1 MLIETHAHLDYPEFA
16 NDFEDVLRRAADA
29 GVTRIITIGTSIEGS
44 RRAIDLAE
52 RYPAVYATVGV
63 HPTYVQEAEEDVFTP
78 LRELAKHPRVVAI
91 GETGLDYHRLPS
103 EEVAKEKQVQV
114 MTALRTETDEEIEAQ
129 IRDGAYKSK
138 QVSLFEQ
145 QLDLAVEL
153 GLNAVIHQRDAW
165 EDTLK
170 VMQPYTG
177 KLRGVLHCF
186 GGSLDQA
193 NEVLD
198 LDHLVSFTGIVTFKN
213 GAAVREVAAQIPLWK
228 FMVETDCP
236 YLAPVPFRG
245 KRCEPAHTRIVAE
258 TIASA
263 RQVPLEE
270 IAEATTE
277 TAEKFSRFTPLGQL
291 QIAEKIGGN
300 APPGSVFK
308 DRRRTG
314 EIIQANAPGRDPIV
328 TRILWLRGLE
338 AENANAFGRD
348 IYIHGTPEE
357 WKIGWPASYGCIRMR
372 SSEIIQLYD
381 IVGIGAAV
389 TIVNVPLATAVPGL
403 VTAHSM
409 SAANPAPFV
418 MR

>member
-16 NDFEDVLRRAADA
+16 GDLDDVLRRAADA
-29 GVTRIITIGTSIEGS
+29 GVTRIITIGTSIES
-44 RRAIDLAE
+44 SQRAIDLAE

-103 EEVAKEKQVQV
+103 EEVAKEEQVQV

-138 QVSLFEQ
+138 QASLFQQ

-165 EDTLK
+165 EETLQI
-170 VMQPYTG
+170 MQPYTS
-177 KLRGVLHCF
+177 KLRGVFHCF

-258 TIASA
+258 AIAAA

-277 TAEKFSRFTPLGQL
+277 TAEKFFRFNR
-291 QIAEKIGGN
+291 A
-300 APPGSVFK
+300 
-308 DRRRTG
+308 
-314 EIIQANAPGRDPIV
+314 
-328 TRILWLRGLE
+328 
-338 AENANAFGRD
+338 
-348 IYIHGTPEE
+348 
-357 WKIGWPASYGCIRMR
+357 
-372 SSEIIQLYD
+372 
-381 IVGIGAAV
+381 
-389 TIVNVPLATAVPGL
+389 
-403 VTAHSM
+403 
-409 SAANPAPFV
+409 
-418 MR
+418 